1 MGGIVIAFSS
11 GEFRL
16 MGQTLLQKHH
26 SSETSKKGKA
36 RVDAAEAAL
45 ATIAAR
51 ESILNP
57 HLAILDAL
65 CNNTD
70 SDQQLA
76 TLRFCSYLLQN
87 SSLEKLQNVE
97 IVANWYS
104 NRTEVASS
112 AIAVALSAIA

>member
-1 MGGIVIAFSS
+1 
-11 GEFRL
+11 
-16 MGQTLLQKHH
+16 MGQTLLQTRH
-26 SSETSKKGKA
+26 SSAASKRGKA
-36 RVDAAEAAL
+36 RVDAAEVAL

-65 CNNTD
+65 CKNTD

-97 IVANWYS
+97 IIANWYS
-104 NRTEVASS
+104 TRTET
-112 AIAVALSAIA
+112 ALSAIALLINQGHVQHCQ